1 MESWQHSSFEENVD
15 LDTIVLSSSDIYSST
30 GVQESN
36 SGIKE
41 EQFEDITDIID
52 ISADNDVKTEKVK
65 LMEEKSAINRIE
77 FPKGHMKSECI
88 YEIIDFPKYHQKNLI
103 DFCPERLFRLVMLCT
118 HQSRVLLR
126 IIKTSHMY
134 LVFKTFQARN
144 LSNFFGAILEN
155 L

>member
-41 EQFEDITDIID
+41 EQFEDITGIID

-65 LMEEKSAINRIE
+65 LMEEKNAINRIE

-103 DFCPERLFRLVMLCT
+103 DFCP
-118 HQSRVLLR
+118 
-126 IIKTSHMY
+126 
-134 LVFKTFQARN
+134 RN
-144 LSNFFGAILEN
+144 T
-155 L
+155 

>member
-88 YEIIDFPKYHQKNLI
+88 YEIIDFPKYHLRNLI
-103 DFCPERLFRLVMLCT
+103 DFCPERLFRPGMLYT
-118 HQSRVLLR
+118 YLSRVTLR
-126 IIKTSHMY
+126 KIKTNHMY
-134 LVFKTFQARN
+134 LVYKTFQGRN
-144 LSNFFGAILEN
+144 LSNFFCGILEN
-155 L
+155 

>member
-1 MESWQHSSFEENVD
+1 MSLGDSLKRIHILIPTSFHFSRYLRCKNLLTMESWQHSSFEENVD

-41 EQFEDITDIID
+41 EQFEDITGIID

-88 YEIIDFPKYHQKNLI
+88 YKIINFPKFDRFL
-103 DFCPERLFRLVMLCT
+103 P
-118 HQSRVLLR
+118 
-126 IIKTSHMY
+126 
-134 LVFKTFQARN
+134 
-144 LSNFFGAILEN
+144 
-155 L
+155 